1 MGSDGSAEPTNRRLP
16 PFESDNLRA
25 ISSAPSAFSPMA
37 SAHTACPCP
46 APVDERAAARVN
58 SAGSG
63 GGSRSPSWKLKGSI
77 LSKALRSLQGRGK
90 PKAQSS
96 LGVDSDS
103 VESNGQ
109 QCSRSERMDPSPQL
123 AALPRPQLARSLSH
137 GSREKTRLG
146 LPQQQQASV
155 PASPFHLDS
164 GAVSPELAPT
174 LSAPNALSPVATE
187 THLMDMDM
195 PMLAQA
201 ALAHSL
207 GVHPALVSASSGSE
221 ASPSGRAATAGEAGE
236 AAGCAASGEWPPS
249 GWPQAGDGAAPGSGS
264 GAHGESGGR
273 NNAAAGEGNSQSR
286 PIPPIPPIPTP
297 PAPLSPLNMPLAG
310 APPPPRESRSAHRSR
325 SREKARGHGGHG
337 GHGGRHS
344 QRSMSHDEGQLHGW
358 AGAEGEGGEEDEE
371 EEEEGGEWGEA
382 EEQVREKLARI
393 EGKLARLRA
402 KREQYVARLQ
412 RVQAKK
418 EKVAGP
424 IQQWLRPPPRLQ
436 Q

>member
-1 MGSDGSAEPTNRRLP
+1 MGSDGSAELTSRHIP
-16 PFESDNLRA
+16 PCEPDQLRA
-25 ISSAPSAFSPMA
+25 VSSAPSAPSAMA
-37 SAHTACPCP
+37 SAHTARPRP

-58 SAGSG
+58 SAGSP
-63 GGSRSPSWKLKGSI
+63 GGSRSPSWKLKGNI

-90 PKAQSS
+90 QKSQST
-96 LGVDSDS
+96 LAVESDS
-103 VESNGQ
+103 MESNGQ
-109 QCSRSERMDPSPQL
+109 QCSRSERMDESQL

-146 LPQQQQASV
+146 LPPQQQASV

-164 GAVSPELAPT
+164 GAVSPVLGPTASAPT
-174 LSAPNALSPVATE
+174 PLSPE
-187 THLMDMDM
+187 PHMPEMHLMDMDM

-207 GVHPALVSASSGSE
+207 AQHPASSGGE
-221 ASPSGRAATAGEAGE
+221 ASPSRRAEGE

-249 GWPQAGDGAAPGSGS
+249 GWPQAEAGGS
-264 GAHGESGGR
+264 GAHGGSGR
-273 NNAAAGEGNSQSR
+273 RSNAAAGEGTSQSR
-286 PIPPIPPIPTP
+286 SIPPIPTP

-310 APPPPRESRSAHRSR
+310 APVPPRESRSAHRSR

-337 GHGGRHS
+337 AHGGRQC
-344 QRSMSHDEGQLHGW
+344 QRSMSHDEGQLNGW
-358 AGAEGEGGEEDEE
+358 VGGEGEAGEDEE
-371 EEEEGGEWGEA
+371 EGEDEEGEWGEA

-393 EGKLARLRA
+393 EEKLARLRA
-402 KREQYVARLQ
+402 KRQQYVARLQ